1 MSRIRKLETNI
12 INNIAAGEII
22 ESPSSVVKELIEN
35 SIDAKS
41 SEIEVSLIDG
51 GLKRIIVKDNGEG
64 MSENDLNMA
73 FKRHTTS
80 KIYSKKDLFNIKT
93 LGFRGEALPS
103 IASASMMSAISATRE
118 SKDAY
123 ELKINGGDFFPIKKA
138 ALNKGTLIKVDN
150 LFYNLP
156 ARKKFLKNESKE
168 LNKITNIVKS
178 YALCYPNIRFKYYN
192 NQNCLYNLSSLDLKN
207 RIVDIFGNKYSKSI
221 IEVAY
226 KENDFEINGFVGNI
240 DLLRKRRM
248 NQFIFLNNRLI
259 KDKMINDSIR
269 KPYLSC
275 IERNEHP
282 FYVLNINIPFDSVD
296 VNVHPN
302 KNEVRFK
309 SEKYLYHFIKK
320 SITNSIKEEIDV
332 TPTFFDQFDKFKHE
346 STTSLDFR
354 ENLLKEIPEGIQEHF
369 VNYEKFKDRGDD
381 KEESELVESEI
392 EDEIYYDIIDVWQI
406 HNKYLLTEIK
416 AGLLI
421 IDQHVAHERVLYES
435 AKENIEKNGLES
447 QSLLFPQYLEFQ
459 DDEYGYIIELFPYLN
474 NLGFR
479 IREFGK
485 NTIIIESSPIETPF
499 GQEGDI
505 INEILDLYV
514 KYNEINSSFI
524 EKMCATYAC
533 KAAIKAGE
541 KLESQEMKHLINRL
555 FLTKNP
561 YYCPHGR
568 PIIINLTEDELDER
582 FERK

>member
-1 MSRIRKLETNI
+1 MSKIKKLESNI

-35 SIDAKS
+35 SIDAMS
-41 SEIEVSLIDG
+41 SKIEISLING
-51 GLKRIIVKDNGEG
+51 GLKRIIVKDNGSG
-64 MSENDLNMA
+64 MSNKDLKIA

-80 KIYSKKDLFNIKT
+80 KISSKDDLFNIKT

-103 IASASMMSAISATRE
+103 IASTSMMSASSIKKGLE
-118 SKDAY
+118 SAY
-123 ELKINGGDFFPIKKA
+123 ELSIRGGDFSPIKKT
-138 ALNKGTLIKVDN
+138 ALDIGTIIKVDN

-156 ARKKFLKNESKE
+156 ARKKFLNSESRE
-168 LNKITNIVKS
+168 LNKITNIVRS
-178 YALCYPNIRFKYYN
+178 YALCYPSIEFNYN
-192 NQNCLYNLSSLDLKN
+192 NNDNCIYSLSSSSLAG
-207 RIVDIFGNKYSKSI
+207 RIVDIFGYKYEKSI
-221 IEVAY
+221 IKVGYE
-226 KENDFEINGFVGNI
+226 EEGFEINGFVGNI

-248 NQFIFLNNRLI
+248 NQFIFLNKRLI
-259 KDKMINDSIR
+259 KNKAISDSIR

-282 FYVLNINIPFDSVD
+282 FYVLNINMPFDSVD

-309 SEKYLYHFIKK
+309 SEKYLYHFVRK
-320 SITNSIKEEIDV
+320 SIADSIKGEIDV
-332 TPTFFDQFDKFKHE
+332 TPTFFGQFDKFKHE
-346 STTSLDFR
+346 QSTSLDFR
-354 ENLLKEIPEGIQEHF
+354 ENLLKEIPDGIQEHF
-369 VNYEKFKDRGDD
+369 INYEKFKDN
-381 KEESELVESEI
+381 KESKDEEI
-392 EDEIYYDIIDVWQI
+392 ILADETEDEIYYDIVDVWQI

-435 AKENIEKNGLES
+435 AKDNINKNGLES

-459 DDEYGYIIELFPYLN
+459 DDEYRYIIELFPYLN
-474 NLGFR
+474 KLGFR
-479 IREFGK
+479 IREFGEK
-485 NTIIIESSPIETPF
+485 TIIIESSPIETPF
-499 GQEGDI
+499 GQEAEI

-541 KLESQEMKHLINRL
+541 KLETQEMKHLINRL

>member
-1 MSRIRKLETNI
+1 MSKIRKLETNI

-22 ESPSSVVKELIEN
+22 EGPSSVAKELIEN
-35 SIDAKS
+35 AIDAMA
-41 SEIEVSLIDG
+41 SEIEISLIDG

-64 MSENDLNMA
+64 MSKDDIGMA

-80 KIYSKKDLFNIKT
+80 KIYSKDDLFNIKT

-103 IASASMMSAISATRE
+103 IASASMMTAISV
-118 SKDAY
+118 KKGLKNAY
-123 ELKINGGDFFPIKKA
+123 ELNVNGGSFCPIKKA
-138 ALNKGTLIKVDN
+138 ALGIGTLIKVDN

-156 ARKKFLKNESKE
+156 ARKKFLKHESKE

-178 YALCYPNIRFKYYN
+178 YALCYPNIKFKYYN
-192 NQNCLYNLSSLDLKN
+192 NQNCLYDLSSSDLKN
-207 RIVDIFGNKYSKSI
+207 RIIDIFGNKYNKSI
-221 IEVAY
+221 IEVNY
-226 KENDFEINGFVGNI
+226 REDNFEVNGFVGNI

-259 KDKMINDSIR
+259 KDKMIGDSIR

-275 IERNEHP
+275 IERNEYP
-282 FYVLNINIPFDSVD
+282 FYVLNISLPFDSVD

-309 SEKYLYHFIKK
+309 TEKYLYHFIKK
-320 SITNSIKEEIDV
+320 AITDSIKDKIDV
-332 TPTFFDQFDKFKHE
+332 TPTFFGQFDKFKHE
-346 STTSLDFR
+346 SGASLDFR

-369 VNYEKFKDRGDD
+369 VNYEKFQDKA
-381 KEESELVESEI
+381 KEEKDVDLI
-392 EDEIYYDIIDVWQI
+392 EGDIDDEIYYDIIDVWQI

-421 IDQHVAHERVLYES
+421 IDQHVAHERVLYEL

-459 DDEYGYIIELFPYLN
+459 KDEYGYIIELFPYLN

-479 IREFGK
+479 IREFGE